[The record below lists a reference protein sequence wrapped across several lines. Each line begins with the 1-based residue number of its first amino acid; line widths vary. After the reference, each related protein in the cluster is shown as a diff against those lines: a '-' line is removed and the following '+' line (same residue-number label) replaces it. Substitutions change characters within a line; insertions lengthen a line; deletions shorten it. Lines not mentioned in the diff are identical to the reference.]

1 MKLPLNIDMA
11 EATRLTRLGRLNEA
25 MAVLSGNPLPDTGKE
40 TPMDVHGVID
50 MTPPSSGNDGVW
62 TAAPSGT
69 VPPRNTAPLDGL
81 MERLN
86 AHLPKGGFG
95 SMGGHSAKLT
105 IPDGASFETHTFA
118 NAAGQRPYK
127 LYIPA
132 AQKGEK
138 LPLVVMLHGCTQSP
152 EDFAAGTRMNELAE
166 ELGFIVAY
174 PGQTQGANAQKCW
187 NWFNSGDQQ
196 RDQGEASI
204 IAGLTREV
212 MQTHAIDPDRVFIA
226 GLSAGGAAAAIM
238 GASYPELFAAIG
250 VHSGLACGAA
260 KDMSSAF
267 GAMSKGASGVRANG
281 RLVPTIVFH
290 GDGDTTVHAING
302 AQVINQARS
311 QTKLRITPSHG
322 TSAGGV
328 RYSRTIETD
337 DTGTPVLEHWVLH
350 GAGHAWSG
358 GSAAGSY
365 TDPRGPDASREMIR
379 FFLDQKRTG

>member
-1 MKLPLNIDMA
+1 MKLPLNINMA
-11 EATRLTRLGRLNEA
+11 EATRLTQLGKLKEA
-25 MAVLSGNPLPDTGKE
+25 MAVLSGNPLPEVK
-40 TPMDVHGVID
+40 TPEKADGVID
-50 MTPPSSGNDGVW
+50 MTPPADGNSVW
-62 TAAPSGT
+62 TAASAGT
-69 VPPRNTAPLDGL
+69 VPPKPLDGL
-81 MERLN
+81 MDRLN

-95 SMGGHSAKLT
+95 SMGGHVAKLA
-105 IPDGASFETHTFA
+105 IPDGASFESHVFA

-132 AQKGEK
+132 GHKGER

-166 ELGFIVAY
+166 ELGFFVAY

-187 NWFNSGDQQ
+187 NWFNTGDQK
-196 RDQGEASI
+196 RDQGEPAI
-204 IAGLTREV
+204 IAGLTREI
-212 MQTHAIDPDRVFIA
+212 MQTHAVDPDRVFVA

-260 KDMSSAF
+260 KDMPSAF

-281 RLVPTIVFH
+281 RLVPAIVFH

-311 QTKLRITPSHG
+311 RTKLRITASHG
-322 TSAGGV
+322 TSAGGI

-337 DTGTPVLEHWVLH
+337 GTGTPVLEHWVLH

-379 FFLDQKRTG
+379 FFLDQKRAG